1 MAPPAPLGGRLGRL
15 KLAPSPRI
23 LSSAALK
30 SSPEGP
36 QLLLPLPPRSWGI
49 SFGSGGPPVSPCRHT
64 QLIQPAGRSRSRGRI
79 GVPVRARSPV
89 LAFRTAL
96 TKRHAGAPRTEACS
110 LAVRRP
116 EAPNPGVGRAVL
128 PLVARR
134 EGPSFS
140 SSRWVPRHPWA
151 VAASFPSLLPWS
163 HVLLPW
169 VSPLPTETPVTGAGP
184 TPAHYDLIFINCL
197 CKDPI
202 SK

>member
-1 MAPPAPLGGRLGRL
+1 M
-15 KLAPSPRI
+15 PRQGAFPGV
-23 LSSAALK
+23 SFQDCSYK
-30 SSPEGP
+30 T
-36 QLLLPLPPRSWGI
+36 PRWG
-49 SFGSGGPPVSPCRHT
+49 SKD
-64 QLIQPAGRSRSRGRI
+64 RGLFT
-79 GVPVRARSPV
+79 RSP
-89 LAFRTAL
+89 
-96 TKRHAGAPRTEACS
+96 
-110 LAVRRP
+110 VRRP

>member
-49 SFGSGGPPVSPCRHT
+49 SFGSGGPPSP
-64 QLIQPAGRSRSRGRI
+64 PAATPSSSSPPGAAAPGDASGC
-79 GVPVRARSPV
+79 PVRARSPV

-110 LAVRRP
+110 LAVQS
-116 EAPNPGVGRAVL
+116 GGRKPRILGWAGPCSLWWREGRVL
-128 PLVARR
+128 PSPPAAGSPGIPGLWPHPSRLCFR
-134 EGPSFS
+134 GHTSFS
-140 SSRWVPRHPWA
+140 PG
-151 VAASFPSLLPWS
+151 
-163 HVLLPW
+163 
-169 VSPLPTETPVTGAGP
+169 SPLFLRR
-184 TPAHYDLIFINCL
+184 HQ
-197 CKDPI
+197 
-202 SK
+202 